1 MLESSIAYYQLVLL
15 CYPFLMIF
23 VILQARL
30 QVPEEV
36 LQELRSLNELDLELY
51 EYARA
56 IFYKQHKTSLRIT
69 EV

>member
-1 MLESSIAYYQLVLL
+1 M
-15 CYPFLMIF
+15 
-23 VILQARL
+23 ILQARH

-36 LQELRSLNELDLELY
+36 LQQIRSLNDLDLELY

-56 IFYKQHKTSLRIT
+56 IFNKQHNGSLLIT